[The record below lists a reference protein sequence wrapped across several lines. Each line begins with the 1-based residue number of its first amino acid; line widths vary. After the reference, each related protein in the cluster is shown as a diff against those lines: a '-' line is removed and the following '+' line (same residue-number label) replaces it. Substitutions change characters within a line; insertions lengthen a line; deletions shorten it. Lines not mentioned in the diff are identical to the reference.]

1 VSRRDTVAVP
11 KDLGILVIPAAFD
24 PAGACAYLGNV
35 YTESAL
41 AKRRQRGQGPPFRR
55 DEAGRILYSRVDLD
69 AFVASLPRG

>member
-1 VSRRDTVAVP
+1 MSRRDALEVP
-11 KDLGILVIPAAFD
+11 HQLSLLIVPAAFD

-41 AKRRQRGQGPPFRR
+41 AKRRQRGQGPPYRR